1 MAVAVA
7 SEKPI
12 VARKPSFPFT
22 EVPRHWLGGTAL
34 ASHLANGLNLLFPL
48 GERFFVRSVRKHMDV
63 VKADPALEAR
73 VRGFIA
79 QEVRHGMEH
88 ERFFEIMEAQGL
100 EIRKFLA
107 WYEHAAFDVLVDVG
121 TRLHPDLDLA
131 VTVAL
136 EHFTAMFA
144 ERALEK
150 DVLSQIAHPVMRDLL
165 LWHACEEI
173 EHKSVAFDVLA
184 RVNPSYPLRMGGL
197 AMATFG
203 LVFFWMAGAGAL
215 LRQEEG
221 LSVRGL
227 LRELVATRERNALMN
242 GELARSFKDYL
253 RRDFH
258 PSQHPNEPLAEAWL
272 RENGARLGLANTQ
285 AA

>member
-1 MAVAVA
+1 MAAA
-7 SEKPI
+7 LTSEKPI
-12 VARKPSFPFT
+12 VARKPGFRFT
-22 EVPRHWLGGTAL
+22 DVPRHWLGGLAL
-34 ASHLANGLNLLFPL
+34 SSHLANGLNLLFPL
-48 GERFFVRSVRKHMDV
+48 GERFFIRSVRKHMDV

-79 QEVRHGMEH
+79 QEVRHGIEH
-88 ERFFEIMEAQGL
+88 EHFFEILEAQGL

-107 WYEHAAFDVLVDVG
+107 WYEHAAFEVLVGVG

-144 ERALEK
+144 ERALEE
-150 DVLSQIAHPVMRDLL
+150 DVLSTIAHPVMRDLL

-173 EHKSVAFDVLA
+173 EHKSVAFDVLT
-184 RVNPSYPLRMGGL
+184 RVNPSYGLRMGGL

-203 LVFFWMAGAGAL
+203 LLFFWMVGAATL
-215 LRQEEG
+215 LRQEQG
-221 LSVRGL
+221 LTVGGL
-227 LRELVATRERNALMN
+227 LRDLVRTRERNALMN
-242 GELARSFKDYL
+242 GELVRSFKDYL

-272 RENGARLGLANTQ
+272 RENGARLGLA

>member
-1 MAVAVA
+1 MELTSTTGRA
-7 SEKPI
+7 KPI
-12 VARKPSFPFT
+12 VARKPRFPFS
-22 EVPRHWLGGTAL
+22 EVPRHWFGGSPVAT
-34 ASHLANGLNLLFPL
+34 HLANGLNLLFPL
-48 GERFFVRSVRKHMDV
+48 GERLFVRSVRKHLPTI
-63 VKADPALEAR
+63 KQDPELEAR

-100 EIRKFLA
+100 EIKPFLA
-107 WYEHAAFDVLVDVG
+107 WYEHVAFGVLEKLG
-121 TRLHPDLDLA
+121 TRVHPDLDLA

-144 ERALEK
+144 QRALDK
-150 DVLSQIAHPVMRDLL
+150 DMLAELAHPVMRDLL

-184 RVNPSYPLRMGGL
+184 RVNPSYALRIAGL
-197 AMATFG
+197 GVASIS
-203 LVFFWMAGAGAL
+203 LVAFWMAGTRML
-215 LRQEEG
+215 LRQEPLRG
-221 LSVRGL
+221 GKIVREVL
-227 LRELVATRERNALMN
+227 ATREGNTLLN
-242 GELARSFKDYL
+242 GAFASFFVDYL

-258 PSQHPNEPLAEAWL
+258 PSQHANEHLAEAWL
-272 RENGARLGLANTQ
+272 AANGARIIRE